1 MEDFLN
7 FFVGWLPPYMFGI
20 AVTLGLFIKKLEKDS
35 ELQKLL
41 EEKNKELERKNY
53 CLQNKI
59 YEDEKHIEFLHTA
72 VDIEYENQQNDLW

>member
-7 FFVGWLPPYMFGI
+7 FLIVMLVPYMLGV
-20 AVTLGLFIKKLEKDS
+20 AVTLVLFRKTFE
-35 ELQKLL
+35 EEREGQKLL

-53 CLQNKI
+53 RLQNKI

-72 VDIEYENQQNDLW
+72 VDVEYEKQQNNLW